1 MNQRWIRYLPTFI
14 RDRLEGRAYLQN
26 VVTNTGWQFA
36 DNILRMGVGLAV
48 GIWVARYL
56 GPAQLGL
63 FSYAVAIVIV
73 ARKAH

>member
-1 MNQRWIRYLPTFI
+1 MNQGWIRYLPTFI

-36 DNILRMGVGLAV
+36 DNILRMGVGFAV
-48 GIWVARYL
+48 GIWVARL

-63 FSYAVAIVIV
+63 FSSAVAIVIV